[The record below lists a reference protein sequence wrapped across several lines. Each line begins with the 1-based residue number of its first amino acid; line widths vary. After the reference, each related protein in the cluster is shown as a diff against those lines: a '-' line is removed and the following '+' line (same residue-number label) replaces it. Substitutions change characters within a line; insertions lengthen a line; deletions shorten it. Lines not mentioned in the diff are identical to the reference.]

1 MSQPNETQTNT
12 EVKDAFKNVGARPSP
27 LNLAQKSTRESQK
40 QATDLTPVTAVD
52 SSIKKPDSGEY
63 GSGQSSPDIPI
74 RGVSTLT
81 YLATFACNLIYL
93 AQTWCLVG
101 VGLVSDPFTRYA
113 CIHLEFT
120 DTLTVLFVPMQLG
133 IAITTQ
139 FNAAAQTSWLTTS
152 IAICLAVLGPIFC
165 HIADYW
171 GRKWLLVI
179 MGSFLGTAGALIL
192 ARATT
197 IGMALSGTCLIGI
210 SFGGQPV
217 LHAVASEV
225 LPRRWRGWSQGALMC
240 FSCVGAFVALAVGGL
255 FSRSGGPDGFRS
267 YFYIGAALYFIAG
280 ALLLFVYKP
289 SPRDLQTLPLR
300 EKLSKLDWVG
310 YGLLTSSL
318 VLFCVGL
325 SFSQNPFPWSSPV
338 VYAPFAVGIVL
349 MIFLGFYEWKV
360 KTDGILHHGLFQK
373 SRNFPLTLVCLFC
386 EGLAFMGANAYLASE
401 VSLRTS
407 GHWCA
412 SSLLTSFQISTLFGA
427 DPVMTGINYGGKFCY
442 KHRDSQHHCYV

>member
-1 MSQPNETQTNT
+1 MPVTTTHSSLLLLSIRPKMSRPDEYQATT
-12 EVKDAFKNVGARPSP
+12 ELEGVFKHAGARPSP
-27 LNLAQKSTRESQK
+27 LNLTQNAAREK
-40 QATDLTPVTAVD
+40 QEQTTDLTPVTAVD

-74 RGVSTLT
+74 SGVSTLT

-101 VGLVSDPFTRYA
+101 VGLVRIQLQHYVHMESHPT
-113 CIHLEFT
+113 E
-120 DTLTVLFVPMQLG
+120 TLTVVFVLLQLG

-192 ARATT
+192 ARATN

-240 FSCVGAFVALAVGGL
+240 FSCVGAFVALVVGGL
-255 FSRSGGPDGFRS
+255 FSRSGGRDGFRS

-310 YGLLTSSL
+310 YGLLTGGL

-325 SFSQNPFPWSSPV
+325 SFSRNPYPWSSPV
-338 VYAPFAVGIVL
+338 VYAPFAVGIIL
-349 MIFLGFYEWKV
+349 MICLGFYEWKV

-373 SRNFPLTLVCLFC
+373 SRNFPLTLICLFC

-401 VSLRTS
+401 VRSNTGTGTS
-407 GHWCA
+407 A
-412 SSLLTSFQISTLFGA
+412 LYS
-427 DPVMTGINYGGKFCY
+427 
-442 KHRDSQHHCYV
+442 

>member
-1 MSQPNETQTNT
+1 MSKLYYFNLDI
-12 EVKDAFKNVGARPSP
+12 EVMQ
-27 LNLAQKSTRESQK
+27 L
-40 QATDLTPVTAVD
+40 LT
-52 SSIKKPDSGEY
+52 IF
-63 GSGQSSPDIPI
+63 
-74 RGVSTLT
+74 
-81 YLATFACNLIYL
+81 FALI
-93 AQTWCLVG
+93 
-101 VGLVSDPFTRYA
+101 
-113 CIHLEFT
+113 
-120 DTLTVLFVPMQLG
+120 QLG

-192 ARATT
+192 ALATN

-240 FSCVGAFVALAVGGL
+240 FSCVGAFIALVVGGL

-310 YGLLTSSL
+310 YGLLTGGL

-325 SFSQNPFPWSSPV
+325 SFSQNPYPWSSPV
-338 VYAPFAVGIVL
+338 VYAPLAVGI
-349 MIFLGFYEWKV
+349 IFMLCLGFYEWRV
-360 KTDGILHHGLFQK
+360 KTDGILHHGLFQR

-386 EGLAFMGANAYLASE
+386 EGLAFMSANAYLASE
-401 VSLRTS
+401 VRLSNDGVCVLS
-407 GHWCA
+407 QC
-412 SSLLTSFQISTLFGA
+412 SQKLTSFQISTLFAA
-427 DPVMTGINYGGKFCY
+427 DPVMTGINYGGE
-442 KHRDSQHHCYV
+442 